1 MTKSSYLRQHWKM
14 IINIITI
21 VALVVLVFF
30 LRSEIVGTF
39 ENLRKVDSWALLLLI
54 PIELWNYD
62 AQARLYKSLF
72 QVLGNTVSYR
82 GMYEVALE
90 LNFINSV
97 FPSAGISGVSYFGV
111 RLRSETDKIT
121 GGKASLVQMLKLMIV
136 LVSFEVLLILGL
148 LFLALGGHVNNL
160 TILVASSVSTL
171 LVIGTFA
178 FIYILGSKTRINA
191 TFGFIT
197 KVLNWVINLF
207 RPGKADAIHIE
218 RVRMVVNELHNNY
231 KLVHANYRLLKKPF
245 LFATMAN
252 LSEVLAIY
260 AVYIAFGHWINIG
273 AVILAYAVANFAGFI
288 SVLPG
293 GIGVYEALMTAV
305 LAISGV
311 PASLSIPV
319 VIMYRVLNTLIQVP
333 PGYYFYHKTLRSQ
346 PKEANN
352 ASA

>member
-1 MTKSSYLRQHWKM
+1 MIKSGYIRQHWKL
-14 IINIITI
+14 IINIVTI

-39 ENLRKVDSWALLLLI
+39 ENLKKVDTWALLLLI
-54 PIELWNYD
+54 PIEMWNYD

-72 QVLGNTVSYR
+72 QALGNTVSYK
-82 GMYEVALE
+82 GMYQIALE

-148 LFLALGGHVNNL
+148 IFLALGGHVNNL

-178 FIYILGSKTRINA
+178 FIYILGSKNRINA
-191 TFGFIT
+191 TFAYIT
-197 KVLNWVINLF
+197 KALNWIIHLF

-218 RVRMVVNELHNNY
+218 RVRRVVDELHNNY
-231 KLVHANYRLLKKPF
+231 KLIHANYKLLKKPF
-245 LFATMAN
+245 LFATLAN

-333 PGYYFYHKTLRSQ
+333 PGYYFYHKTLRNQ

-352 ASA
+352 AAA

>member
-1 MTKSSYLRQHWKM
+1 MTKSSYLRQHLKM

-21 VALVVLVFF
+21 VALVAWGFF
-30 LRSEIVGTF
+30 LGSELVGLF

-311 PASLSIPV
+311 PASL
-319 VIMYRVLNTLIQVP
+319 
-333 PGYYFYHKTLRSQ
+333 
-346 PKEANN
+346 
-352 ASA
+352 

>member
-1 MTKSSYLRQHWKM
+1 M

-21 VALVVLVFF
+21 AALVILVVVL
-30 LRSEIVGTF
+30 RGEIAGTF
-39 ENLRKVDSWALLLLI
+39 DNLGKVDSWALLLLI
-54 PIELWNYD
+54 PIEIWNYD

-72 QVLGNTVSYR
+72 KILGNSVSYKS
-82 GMYEVALE
+82 MYKIALE

-111 RLRSETDKIT
+111 RLRSETDQIT

-148 LFLALGGHVNNL
+148 LFLAIGGHVNNL
-160 TILVASSVSTL
+160 TILVSSSVSTL

-178 FIYILGSKTRINA
+178 FIYILGSKTRINT
-191 TFGFIT
+191 TFAFVT
-197 KVLNWVINLF
+197 KMLNSLIHLF
-207 RPGKADAIHIE
+207 RPGRADAIKMD
-218 RVRMVVNELHNNY
+218 RVRNLVDELHNNY
-231 KLVHANYRLLKKPF
+231 RLIHANYKSLKNPF
-245 LFATMAN
+245 IVATLAN

-260 AVYIAFGHWINIG
+260 VVYIAFGHWVNLG

-305 LAISGV
+305 LAISGI

-333 PGYYFYHKTLRSQ
+333 PGYYFYHRRLSQ
-346 PKEANN
+346 PKEGSN
-352 ASA
+352 AGA

>member
-1 MTKSSYLRQHWKM
+1 M

-21 VALVVLVFF
+21 AALVILVVVL
-30 LRSEIVGTF
+30 RGEIAGTF
-39 ENLRKVDSWALLLLI
+39 DNLGKVDSWALLLLI
-54 PIELWNYD
+54 PIEIWNYD

-72 QVLGNTVSYR
+72 KILGNSVSYKS
-82 GMYEVALE
+82 MYKIALE

-111 RLRSETDKIT
+111 RLRSETDQIT

-148 LFLALGGHVNNL
+148 LFLAIGGHVNNL
-160 TILVASSVSTL
+160 TILVSSSVSTL

-178 FIYILGSKTRINA
+178 FIYILGSKTRINT
-191 TFGFIT
+191 TFAFVT
-197 KVLNWVINLF
+197 KMLNSLIHLF
-207 RPGKADAIHIE
+207 RPGRADAIKMD
-218 RVRMVVNELHNNY
+218 RVRNLVDELHNNY
-231 KLVHANYRLLKKPF
+231 RLIHANYKSLKNPF
-245 LFATMAN
+245 IFATLAN

-260 AVYIAFGHWINIG
+260 VVYIAFGHWVNLG

-305 LAISGV
+305 LAISGI

-333 PGYYFYHKTLRSQ
+333 PGYYFYHRRLSQ
-346 PKEANN
+346 PKEGSN
-352 ASA
+352 AGA

>member
-1 MTKSSYLRQHWKM
+1 MSKSSYLRQHWKL
-14 IINIITI
+14 IINIVTI
-21 VALVVLVFF
+21 AALVILVVF

-39 ENLRKVDSWALLLLI
+39 ENLRKVDTWALLLLI
-54 PIELWNYD
+54 PIEMWNYD
-62 AQARLYKSLF
+62 AQARLYKGLF
-72 QVLGNTVSYR
+72 LALGNDVSYK
-82 GMYEVALE
+82 GMYRIALE

-136 LVSFEVLLILGL
+136 LVSFEALLILGL
-148 LFLALGGHVNNL
+148 IFLALGGHVNNL

-171 LVIGTFA
+171 LVIGTFI
-178 FIYILGSKTRINA
+178 FIYILGSKSRINV
-191 TFGFIT
+191 TFTVIT
-197 KVLNWVINLF
+197 KSLNWVLNLF
-207 RPGKADAIHIE
+207 RKNKSEVINME
-218 RVRMVVNELHNNY
+218 RVRGVVEELHSNY
-231 KLVHANYRLLKKPF
+231 KLIHSNYKLLKKPF
-245 LFATMAN
+245 LYATMAN

-260 AVYIAFGHWINIG
+260 AVYVAFGHWINIG

-288 SVLPG
+288 SILPG

-305 LAISGV
+305 LVISGV

-333 PGYYFYHKTLRSQ
+333 PGYYFYHKNLTFQ
-346 PKEANN
+346 PKEADN
-352 ASA
+352 AGA

>member
-1 MTKSSYLRQHWKM
+1 MIKPSYIRQHWKL

-21 VALVVLVFF
+21 IALVILVFF
-30 LRSEIVGTF
+30 LRSEIIGTF
-39 ENLRKVDSWALLLLI
+39 KNLARVNSWALLLLI

-62 AQARLYKSLF
+62 SQARLYKSLF
-72 QVLGNTVSYR
+72 QALGNVVSYR
-82 GMYEVALE
+82 GMYQIALE

-148 LFLALGGHVNNL
+148 IFLALGGHVNNL

-178 FIYILGSKTRINA
+178 FIYILDSSARINA
-191 TFGFIT
+191 TFSFIT
-197 KVLNWVINLF
+197 KILNWVIHFF
-207 RPGKADAIHIE
+207 RPGKAEAIHIE
-218 RVRMVVNELHNNY
+218 RVRHVVDELHNNY
-231 KLVHANYRLLKKPF
+231 RLIHANYKLLKKPF
-245 LFATMAN
+245 MFATMAN

-260 AVYIAFGHWINIG
+260 AVYVAFGHWINVG

-293 GIGVYEALMTAV
+293 GIGVYEALMTGI
-305 LAISGV
+305 LAISGIPV
-311 PASLSIPV
+311 SLSIPV
-319 VIMYRVLNTLIQVP
+319 VIMYRVLNTLIQIP
-333 PGYYFYHKTLRSQ
+333 PGYYFYHKSLRRQ
-346 PKEANN
+346 PNEANN